1 MKQEVQ
7 KRIYRRFKKNEEIQI
22 MEKTMYWA
30 DIEDAKLTE
39 SYLIPRTTLLGW
51 KEKRGNPTD
60 WRSIVLD
67 RLSLLAELQ
76 DRTTEKIKAIFK
88 KEELM
93 AIWGSLKSTP
103 THKEIIKNPD
113 YLAFSFAD
121 YCIYEETE
129 ASKFCNTDTKKM
141 SEVVCKKLKNL
152 SEFER
157 FALLEYMRSEKGKK
171 EIFKEEI

>member
-7 KRIYRRFKKNEEIQI
+7 KRLYRQFQKNGEIQI
-22 MEKTMYWA
+22 MEKTIYWA
-30 DIEDAKLTE
+30 DIEEAKLTE

-67 RLSLLAELQ
+67 RLSLLTEMQ

-93 AIWGSLKSTP
+93 AIWGSLKST
-103 THKEIIKNPD
+103 
-113 YLAFSFAD
+113 
-121 YCIYEETE
+121 
-129 ASKFCNTDTKKM
+129 TDRK
-141 SEVVCKKLKNL
+141 SVV
-152 SEFER
+152 
-157 FALLEYMRSEKGKK
+157 
-171 EIFKEEI
+171 

>member
-1 MKQEVQ
+1 MG
-7 KRIYRRFKKNEEIQI
+7 
-22 MEKTMYWA
+22 KTMYWA

-60 WRSIVLD
+60 WRSVVLD
-67 RLSLLAELQ
+67 RLSLLTEMQ
-76 DRTTEKIKAIFK
+76 DRTTEKLKAIFK
-88 KEELM
+88 KDELM
-93 AIWGSLKSTP
+93 AIWGSLKSTLID
-103 THKEIIKNPD
+103 KEIIKNPD
-113 YLAFSFAD
+113 YLTFGFAD

-129 ASKFCNTDTKKM
+129 ASQFCNTDTKKM

-152 SEFER
+152 SEFKR